1 MSSILHNK
9 KLRQLFEQSDARVE
23 AATSTADLL
32 EVIKQL
38 RAFGAPLAFDN
49 ATPKLFRYI
58 GLGLIAA
65 TLLFMPFI
73 VLGIAFLLGGWLV
86 MDHRSGVID
95 ALSKK
100 ITHKSSLL
108 TYGLRESFNPDVQVL
123 KTLGGEFKD
132 FHRGSY
138 SRQILKSV
146 QGTYLGA
153 VHELPFTCQHL
164 RYVDRE
170 SYKTTVPDGAG
181 GTKVETKTVDR
192 EFDRYSLVLDFPWVE
207 NVVVR
212 GDRHWEVDLEEA
224 LDTASS
230 EFNSAFHLTGSTQMA
245 CAVFAKPVTVLHL
258 LQLHQQLSDINLEF
272 SEHGRLCLS
281 FSDPG
286 LLAPSATEGL
296 QNLQAFE
303 QLVEAG
309 IRLPRLDLLLSWVHR
324 LAELHDDN
332 FALSPKPLKNME
344 Y

>member
-9 KLRQLFEQSDARVE
+9 KLRQLFEQSDAGVE

-38 RAFGAPLAFDN
+38 RAFGGPLEFDN
-49 ATPKLFRYI
+49 ATPRLFRNI

-65 TLLFMPFI
+65 TLLFVPFI

-108 TYGLRESFNPDVQVL
+108 THGLRESFNPDVQVL
-123 KTLGGEFKD
+123 ESLGKEFKD

-138 SRQILKSV
+138 SRQILKTV

-153 VHELPFTCQHL
+153 VHELPFTYQHL
-164 RYVDRE
+164 QYVDRE

-181 GTKVETKTVDR
+181 GTKVETKTIDR
-192 EFDRYSLVLDFPWVE
+192 EFARHSLVLDFPWVE

-212 GDRHWEVDLEEA
+212 GDRHWGVDLEET

-230 EFNSAFHLTGSTQMA
+230 EFNSAFHLTGITQIA
-245 CAVFAKPVTVLHL
+245 CAVFAKPATVLHL
-258 LQLHQQLSDINLEF
+258 LQLPQQLSDVNLEF

-281 FSDPG
+281 FSDAG

-296 QNLQAFE
+296 KNLQAFE

>member
-1 MSSILHNK
+1 
-9 KLRQLFEQSDARVE
+9 
-23 AATSTADLL
+23 
-32 EVIKQL
+32 
-38 RAFGAPLAFDN
+38 
-49 ATPKLFRYI
+49 
-58 GLGLIAA
+58 
-65 TLLFMPFI
+65 
-73 VLGIAFLLGGWLV
+73 
-86 MDHRSGVID
+86 
-95 ALSKK
+95 
-100 ITHKSSLL
+100 
-108 TYGLRESFNPDVQVL
+108 FNPEVQVL
-123 KTLGGEFKD
+123 ERLGEEFKD

-153 VHELPFTCQHL
+153 VHELPFTYQHL
-164 RYVDRE
+164 QYVDRE

-192 EFDRYSLVLDFPWVE
+192 EFARHSLVLDFPWVE

-212 GDRHWEVDLEEA
+212 GDRHWGVDLEET

-230 EFNSAFHLTGSTQMA
+230 EFNCAFHLTGITQIA
-245 CAVFAKPVTVLHL
+245 CAVFVKPATVLHL
-258 LQLHQQLSDINLEF
+258 LQLAQQLSDVNLEF

-281 FSDPG
+281 FSDAG

-296 QNLQAFE
+296 ENLQAFE
-303 QLVEAG
+303 QLVETG

>member
-9 KLRQLFEQSDARVE
+9 KLRQLLEQSDARVD

-38 RAFGAPLAFDN
+38 RDFGAPLAFDN
-49 ATPKLFRYI
+49 ATPRLFRNI

-65 TLLFMPFI
+65 TLLFIPFV

-108 TYGLRESFNPDVQVL
+108 THGLRESFSPEVQVL
-123 KTLGGEFKD
+123 ERLGEEFKD

-146 QGTYLGA
+146 QGTFLGA
-153 VHELPFTCQHL
+153 VHALPFTYQHL
-164 RYVDRE
+164 QYVDRE
-170 SYKTTVPDGAG
+170 SYKTTVPDGVG
-181 GTKVETKTVDR
+181 GTKVETKNIDQ
-192 EFDRYSLVLDFPWVE
+192 EFARHSLVLDFPWVE

-245 CAVFAKPVTVLHL
+245 CAVFAKPATVLHL
-258 LQLHQQLSDINLEF
+258 LQLHQQLSDVNLEF

-281 FSDPG
+281 CSDPG

-296 QNLQAFE
+296 QNLH
-303 QLVEAG
+303 
-309 IRLPRLDLLLSWVHR
+309 LLLSWVHR

-332 FALSPKPLKNME
+332 FALSPKPLKKME
-344 Y
+344 H

>member
-9 KLRQLFEQSDARVE
+9 KLRQLIEQSDARVE
-23 AATSTADLL
+23 VATSAADLL

-38 RAFGAPLAFDN
+38 RAFGAPLEFDN
-49 ATPKLFRYI
+49 ATPRLFRNI
-58 GLGLIAA
+58 GFGFVAA
-65 TLLFMPFI
+65 TVLFVPFV

-100 ITHKSSLL
+100 IIHKSSMLA
-108 TYGLRESFNPDVQVL
+108 YGLRASYSPDVQVL
-123 KTLGGEFKD
+123 ESLGGEFKD

-153 VHELPFTCQHL
+153 VHELPFTYQHL
-164 RYVDRE
+164 QYVDRE
-170 SYKTTVPDGAG
+170 SYKTTVPDGVG

-192 EFDRYSLVLDFPWVE
+192 EFARYSLVLDFPWVE

-212 GDRHWEVDLEEA
+212 GDTHVGVDLEET

-230 EFNSAFHLTGSTQMA
+230 EFNSAFHLTGITQMA
-245 CAVFAKPVTVLHL
+245 CAVFAKPATVLHL
-258 LQLHQQLSDINLEF
+258 LQLAQQLSDVNLEF

-281 FSDPG
+281 FSDAG
-286 LLAPSATEGL
+286 LLAPNATEGIR
-296 QNLQAFE
+296 NLPAFE
-303 QLVEAG
+303 PLVETG
-309 IRLPRLDLLLSWVHR
+309 IRLPRLDFLLSWVHR
-324 LAELHDDN
+324 LAEFHDDN